1 MYTCQINK
9 GPTLRQTLL
18 TISLTTFI
26 FTNVPILKNGVF
38 YKYAPRIQC
47 VSGVVPGVTV
57 SQICKII
64 SSIEY
69 QFNYGFFPLLLVP
82 GLSSSSPSMSAVT
95 GNAPST
101 NTTTT
106 AGTTTTTTAGTTTN
120 TALIG

>member
-1 MYTCQINK
+1 M
-9 GPTLRQTLL
+9 
-18 TISLTTFI
+18 SVSTFI
-26 FTNVPILKNGVF
+26 FTNVSILKNGVF
-38 YKYAPRIQC
+38 YKYAPRIQG
-47 VSGVVPGVTV
+47 VSGAPGVTV

-69 QFNYGFFPLLLVP
+69 QFNYCFFPLVLVP
-82 GLSSSSPSMSAVT
+82 GLSSSSPSISAVT

-106 AGTTTTTTAGTTTN
+106 AGTTTN